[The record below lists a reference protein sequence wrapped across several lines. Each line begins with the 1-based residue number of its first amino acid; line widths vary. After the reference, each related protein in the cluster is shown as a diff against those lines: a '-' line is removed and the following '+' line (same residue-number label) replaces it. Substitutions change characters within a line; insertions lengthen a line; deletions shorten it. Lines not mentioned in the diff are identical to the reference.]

1 MIRLAQNEI
10 HFGRDIAVQEIIDGI
25 ESVTQEDV
33 LDLARSLL
41 EPERL
46 SITLLGPVKEED
58 VKVLSEKC

>member
-1 MIRLAQNEI
+1 
-10 HFGRDIAVQEIIDGI
+10 VQEIIDGI